1 MNILSE
7 TLEMISI
14 KRLGVWLMVILIGF
28 LLRGGLFRQACS
40 YSLGKRFMVIYNIED
55 SRLANYILKHPEVYD
70 REVKDMAQIALIAEK
85 ITADVLYFSKDSSV
99 FNPNVLFL
107 NGGATND
114 AGFSAFYA
122 AVCNYLIDYY
132 SLKEYYYCTHVVG
145 SCFFMSTNLTTF
157 RTIRGGQPFPSEYH
171 FNIIQNL
178 KTNESI
184 AVDPS
189 LYEMYRISPV
199 SFMDRVKTKP

>member
-1 MNILSE
+1 MNIISDILG
-7 TLEMISI
+7 MFSI
-14 KRLGVWLMVILIGF
+14 KRLAVWLIVALFGF
-28 LLRGGLFRQACS
+28 LLRGGIFRRVCS
-40 YSLGKRFMVIYNIED
+40 YNAEKRFMVVYTIQD
-55 SRLANYILKHPEVYD
+55 PRLANYIQKHPEVYD
-70 REVKDMAQIALIAEK
+70 REVRDVEHIALIAEK

-122 AVCNYLIDYY
+122 AVFNYLIDYY
-132 SLKEYYYCTHVVG
+132 RLTEHYYCLHVVG
-145 SCFFMSTNLTTF
+145 SCFFMKTNLTTF

-171 FNIIQNL
+171 FNIIKNL
-178 KTNESI
+178 KTSELI

-189 LYEMYRISPV
+189 LYEAYCISPV
-199 SFMDRVKTKP
+199 SFMD